1 MLRRIKKVPLCQSYQ
16 TTGHGA
22 MRADDD
28 LKMK

>member
-1 MLRRIKKVPLCQSYQ
+1 MVRRIKKVPLSQIHWV
-16 TTGHGA
+16 TGHGA